1 MRPTVSAELGGPAR
15 SMLAV
20 SLLVAL
26 AVSVCG
32 LMIWLGLRA
41 PILSTTPTSARPL
54 FGPAPESV
62 QSPVLVEF
70 LKLFFAAL
78 IGVIVSAVH
87 RRYPG
92 EKPITRSLAQAQVL
106 LCVAGALM
114 MIIIGDSL
122 PRALGIAGG
131 ATIVRFRTPVDD
143 PKDSTVLFLLLGL
156 GMACGMGLFT
166 VAGVGLG
173 FLCVCLVL
181 LDLVVERKPRAM
193 TLEMAADGPEFPYE
207 YVNRLLSAYR
217 IRFEP
222 REVGHGPKATTH
234 YLCMIDPETP
244 LQRLTEQLLDTDA
257 GGVRR
262 VAWEIPRK
270 A

>member
-1 MRPTVSAELGGPAR
+1 MA
-15 SMLAV
+15 AV

-26 AVSVCG
+26 AVIVCG
-32 LMIWLGLRA
+32 VMIWLGLRA
-41 PILSTTPTSARPL
+41 PMASTTPNLARTL
-54 FGPAPESV
+54 FGPAADTA

-156 GMACGMGLFT
+156 GMACGMGLFP
-166 VAGVGLG
+166 VAGVGLL

-181 LDLVVERKPRAM
+181 LDFVVERKPRAM

-222 REVGHGPKATTH
+222 REVGHGSKATTH

-270 A
+270 S